1 MQKPN
6 HAISPPMRETD
17 LYPLIKSFLEK
28 QGYEVKAEVKSCDV
42 VARKKGAPLLV
53 VELKLGFTLQLIYQ
67 AVDRLALTDHVYV
80 AIAKPKRGLPREAV
94 KLCRRLGLGLIVI
107 GTLGGIQVLTEPVA
121 YVPRQSSSRKQK
133 LVKEFDAR
141 KGDPNLGG
149 SGGTKLMTAYKQDA
163 LRCLTHLS
171 ANGVTKLSVL
181 RQATKVERA
190 ANIMRDNYYGWFQ
203 STSRGIYELTPE
215 GETAAK
221 TFVEHISALK

>member
-1 MQKPN
+1 
-6 HAISPPMRETD
+6 MRETE
-17 LYPLIKSFLEK
+17 LYPVIKSFLER

-53 VELKLGFTLQLIYQ
+53 VELKLGLTLQLIYQ
-67 AVDRLALTDHVYV
+67 AVDRLALTHHVYV

-94 KLCRRLGLGLIVI
+94 KLCKRLGLGLILI

-121 YVPRQSSSRKQK
+121 YAPRQSASRKQK

-181 RQATKVERA
+181 RQATKVDRA

-203 STSRGIYELTPE
+203 NTSRGIYELTAE
-215 GETAAK
+215 GEKAAK

>member
-1 MQKPN
+1 
-6 HAISPPMRETD
+6 MRETE
-17 LYPLIKSFLEK
+17 LYPVIKSFLEK

-42 VARKKGAPLLV
+42 VARKKGFPLLV

-94 KLCRRLGLGLIVI
+94 KLCRRLRLGLIVI
-107 GTLGGIQVLTEPVA
+107 GALGGIQVLAESVA
-121 YVPRQSSSRKQK
+121 YAPRQSAGRKQK
-133 LVKEFDAR
+133 LLKEFNAR
-141 KGDPNLGG
+141 SGDPNLGG

-163 LRCLTHLS
+163 LRCLSHLQ
-171 ANGVTKLSVL
+171 ARGPTKLAAL

-190 ANIMRDNYYGWFQ
+190 AGIMRDNYYGWFQ
-203 STSRGIYELTPE
+203 NTSRGVYELTAE
-215 GETAAK
+215 GEKAAK

>member
-1 MQKPN
+1 
-6 HAISPPMRETD
+6 MRETD
-17 LYPLIKSFLEK
+17 LYPAIKTFLER

-42 VARKKGAPLLV
+42 VARKKDAPLLV

-94 KLCRRLGLGLIVI
+94 KLCKRLGLGLIVI
-107 GTLGGIQVLTEPVA
+107 GTLGGIQVLAEPVA
-121 YVPRQSSSRKQK
+121 YMPRQSSSRKQK
-133 LVKEFDAR
+133 LVKEFTAR
-141 KGDPNLGG
+141 AGDPNLGG

-171 ANGVTKLSVL
+171 ANGVTKLSAL

-203 STSRGIYELTPE
+203 NTARGIYELTPE
-215 GETAAK
+215 GQAAMK
-221 TFVEHISALK
+221 TFATHMSALR